1 VKTGNGETMPSV
13 YLSKTKESRVGTET
27 FQMLPGYIYKRNIK
41 TPNGGTIAGN
51 RQTPETNFLDLLFVF
66 WWCRGFNSEHYT
78 GQALYHLNHTPS
90 ALFFFFCFSYFLG
103 RVLCVLP
110 GEPLPAVFLS
120 TAPVTEMTGM
130 HHPPSFY

>member
-1 VKTGNGETMPSV
+1 LCWSRAHTPTATKVKHGGGRGAWTSLVKTGNGETMPSV

-90 ALFFFFCFSYFLG
+90 ALFFFFL
-103 RVLCVLP
+103 L
-110 GEPLPAVFLS
+110 
-120 TAPVTEMTGM
+120 
-130 HHPPSFY
+130 